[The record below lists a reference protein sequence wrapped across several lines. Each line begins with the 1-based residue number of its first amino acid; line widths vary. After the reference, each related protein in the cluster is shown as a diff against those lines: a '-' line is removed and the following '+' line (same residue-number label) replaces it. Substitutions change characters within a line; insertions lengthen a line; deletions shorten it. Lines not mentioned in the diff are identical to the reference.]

1 MGTADSFPGG
11 KAMGREL
18 TTPFHLIPTLRV
30 GGAIPLL
37 PLYAYIACRGTFTF
51 TFTHTNVGRDMDCR
65 VRGSDLCGC
74 EIFSARPDRPWGPLS
89 SSYTMG
95 TGVKAAGAWR

>member
-1 MGTADSFPGG
+1 
-11 KAMGREL
+11 MGREL

-51 TFTHTNVGRDMDCR
+51 TFTHTNVGRDNSVGIEPR
-65 VRGSDLCGC
+65 YGLQSPGIGSLWVRDFQCPT
-74 EIFSARPDRPWGPLS
+74 RPALGPTLLLL
-89 SSYTMG
+89 YNG
-95 TGVKAAGAWR
+95 YRG